1 MLISRC
7 IFTHFMAT
15 LLVVHVVILQLIYD
29 DLAEIVCVVWEFMV
43 CYRDPIFEPDGFNAT
58 YAEMEKATK
67 NTISHRYKAL
77 DKLRDFLL
85 STTDPSKLSGKSI

>member
-1 MLISRC
+1 
-7 IFTHFMAT
+7 MAT

-58 YAEMEKATK
+58 CVFTV
-67 NTISHRYKAL
+67 
-77 DKLRDFLL
+77 RDHD
-85 STTDPSKLSGKSI
+85 S